1 MKRLSKNFIFKHLAT
16 FSFKIHILNS
26 KPPSD
31 KILSDLLSSND
42 KGFHL
47 TAVKAN
53 SQAKPDKQD
62 S

>member
-42 KGFHL
+42 KGFH
-47 TAVKAN
+47 
-53 SQAKPDKQD
+53 
-62 S
+62 